1 MKQSVDHAFRR
12 KNYRDGI
19 ALFSRLAHHEA
30 FGRCQVLCALGNL
43 DDVLLGNCEQRLLR
57 WKVLRHVGN
66 LKFSGQ
72 TLMDC
77 TVGKEYNE
85 WSVRENG
92 DGTLDR

>member
-1 MKQSVDHAFRR
+1 M
-12 KNYRDGI
+12 
-19 ALFSRLAHHEA
+19 
-30 FGRCQVLCALGNL
+30 LCALGNL
-43 DDVLLGNCEQRLLR
+43 DDVLLGKCEQRLLR

-66 LKFSGQ
+66 LKLSGQ

-85 WSVRENG
+85 WSVTENG